1 MKSVTL
7 VKIGKKFVGRSL
19 RMASNGSTSL
29 REYCRH
35 QPPGVVFLL
44 CLFSFAVSTCILSL
58 YVGQGAS
65 VRNPDY
71 LDWNT
76 LLTQTAL
83 LHFCMDNMTMVSQP
97 QPSKEEPTT
106 SKMVNLSITVDV
118 DPIWKKELSGYG
130 KVMAVSQ
137 VHLSDMGR
145 DVPHHYKAEDIRIA
159 FVLDPENTNQNTMCL
174 DVQAPASIIE
184 DISGGKSLPENCT
197 IEDGSSLR
205 TVNVTSRSGEEV
217 PHGWCEDGTV
227 FRIGLEGNPRWTVDV
242 SGQDL
247 TLIHLHLMATSVFLF
262 ALVGLALLAI
272 FIRGVF
278 HQRRQ
283 SRRQQL
289 RNEDDDDELIY

>member
-1 MKSVTL
+1 
-7 VKIGKKFVGRSL
+7 
-19 RMASNGSTSL
+19 MASSNGSSSL
-29 REYCRH
+29 REYFRH

-76 LLTQTAL
+76 LLTQTGQ
-83 LHFCMDNMTMVSQP
+83 LHFCMDNVTMVSP
-97 QPSKEEPTT
+97 PPSKEETSASR
-106 SKMVNLSITVDV
+106 SKMANLSITVEV
-118 DPIWKKELSGYG
+118 DPEWKKELSGYG

-145 DVPHHYKAEDIRIA
+145 VVPHHYKTEDIRIA
-159 FVLDPENTNQNTMCL
+159 FVLDPESTSDQNTMCL
-174 DVQAPASIIE
+174 DVQAPASIIR
-184 DISGGKSLPENCT
+184 DMSGGKLLPGNCT
-197 IEDGSSLR
+197 MADDRQLR

-217 PHGWCEDGTV
+217 PLGWCEDGTV
-227 FRIGLEGNPRWTVDV
+227 FRIGLWGNPSWTVDV

-247 TLIHLHLMATSVFLF
+247 TLIHVHLMATSVFLF

-272 FIRGVF
+272 FIKGIF
-278 HQRRQ
+278 LSRRQ

-289 RNEDDDDELIY
+289 RNDDDDDELIY

>member
-1 MKSVTL
+1 
-7 VKIGKKFVGRSL
+7 
-19 RMASNGSTSL
+19 MASNGSTGL
-29 REYCRH
+29 REYFRH

-76 LLTQTAL
+76 LLTQTSQ
-83 LHFCMDNMTMVSQP
+83 LHFCMDNVSMVSP
-97 QPSKEEPTT
+97 PSKEET
-106 SKMVNLSITVDV
+106 SAFGAKMSNLSITVDV
-118 DPIWKKELSGYG
+118 DPEWKKELSGYG
-130 KVMAVSQ
+130 KVLAVSQ

-145 DVPHHYKAEDIRIA
+145 VVPHHYKTEDIRIA
-159 FVLDPENTNQNTMCL
+159 FVLDPDTSDQNTMCL
-174 DVQAPASIIE
+174 DVQAPASIIK
-184 DISGGKSLPENCT
+184 DMSGGKSLPENCT
-197 IEDGSSLR
+197 MGDVSQLR

-227 FRIGLEGNPRWTVDV
+227 FRIGLWGNPSWTVDV

-262 ALVGLALLAI
+262 ALIGLALLAI
-272 FIRGVF
+272 FIKGIF
-278 HQRRQ
+278 LSKRQ